1 MMTLGFPRFAE
12 GILWMSFPWLGE
24 NILIASSLHP
34 LRMSLPVLGKQIE
47 RQLTLGSYIFK
58 MGERVASFQ
67 TTISPPEHVPKT
79 PEKFSIMA
87 ISLIFLEWH
96 V

>member
-1 MMTLGFPRFAE
+1 MTLGFPRFAK
-12 GILWMSFPWLGE
+12 GILWISFPWLGE

-34 LRMSLPVLGKQIE
+34 LRISLPVLGKHIE
-47 RQLTLGSYIFK
+47 RQLILGSYILR
-58 MGERVASFQ
+58 MGDSEASFQ

-79 PEKFSIMA
+79 PEKLLIMVM
-87 ISLIFLEWH
+87 SLIFLEWH